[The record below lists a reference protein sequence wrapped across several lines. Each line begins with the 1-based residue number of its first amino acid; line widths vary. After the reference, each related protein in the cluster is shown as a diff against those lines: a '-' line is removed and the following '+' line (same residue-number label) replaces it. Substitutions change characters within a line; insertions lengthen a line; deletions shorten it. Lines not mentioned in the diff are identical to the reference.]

1 MEERRR
7 KPRNPAGNGWQA
19 RESDGAIPIG
29 HGQGNRAA
37 AASAAAGK
45 LVFNRMNRDTLKKAV
60 YAFMLVS
67 GAILI
72 AF

>member
-7 KPRNPAGNGWQA
+7 NPGNSAGNDRQA
-19 RESDGAIPIG
+19 HESDAVIPTG

-67 GAILI
+67 GAFLI

>member
-37 AASAAAGK
+37 AASAAPITSLPAC
-45 LVFNRMNRDTLKKAV
+45 F
-60 YAFMLVS
+60 
-67 GAILI
+67 
-72 AF
+72 